1 MMENPHSESIV
12 LPPKSDEEYELG
24 VSFSSDVLT
33 SAKASFDNLVQP
45 DIKVTYKQD
54 GEEKSAQKKLESSYV
69 LGKGKLTWS
78 DPEMIASYF
87 TTQDVVVDKFAR
99 TNIQAYSEILKK
111 YFGRTNIG
119 RAIILYDA
127 LGTFGLVYNVDP
139 STPFLQISDDKSAF
153 DTVKYPWELLDDKI
167 GDCDDLATL
176 YGTLLNNVGIETMWL
191 DVFKPGEGH
200 VFLMFDSGVDPDD
213 VDRLFLDRNEVAVL
227 DNKVWIPVEATLV
240 GKPFFSAWKQGAL
253 KYSQM
258 KADQFVN
265 EINMTKAMAKYL
277 PGSITPEEVYIPEP
291 AGVSELLEED
301 IRQYIK
307 WLDQVVAK
315 GIEGKL
321 ETADDYY
328 DVAVLYMEFGRYQ
341 SAVDNLN
348 TAIGIT
354 PNFPDALNTLGVCY
368 TKQEEYE
375 KSIEFYNKA
384 LEQQKN
390 HPGFML
396 NIAISEFMQG
406 NKGLA
411 KQKYDEVVTIA
422 PSFAGKLEDILGSA
436 KASIGLDISPNAISI
451 SSELEADLDSESSK
465 GLNELKESAP
475 QLEPEVVQRASYRAR
490 RAKSDNAV
498 GITFAQ
504 IGNNAMAVDYFK
516 KALDKDPDNSE
527 YKLNLAVALYRVR
540 KYDQALEI
548 FEEIK
553 LKSPEIVGQATFIE
567 SMGEKPSKYK
577 KNLINFPQY
586 RNIVIMIKYLIL
598 LPILSFSFILAQEE
612 EDIDLDALWDNT
624 VWDEIEEINEV
635 EGEVE
640 QVVTVA
646 GVRGAEAE
654 DEALHHLYYRKSMRG
669 PNKMELQSAL
679 GKLMK
684 TLARLEKK
692 DENHA
697 KIPEVRHYMIQIYY
711 KLGDKET
718 ASIKEKE
725 LIALAPESKW
735 AKAYQ
740 K

>member
-1 MMENPHSESIV
+1 M
-12 LPPKSDEEYELG
+12 
-24 VSFSSDVLT
+24 
-33 SAKASFDNLVQP
+33 
-45 DIKVTYKQD
+45 TYKQD

-213 VDRLFLDRNEVAVL
+213 VDRLFLDRNEVAVV

-465 GLNELKESAP
+465 GLNELKEAAP

-577 KNLINFPQY
+577 KF
-586 RNIVIMIKYLIL
+586 
-598 LPILSFSFILAQEE
+598 
-612 EDIDLDALWDNT
+612 D
-624 VWDEIEEINEV
+624 
-635 EGEVE
+635 
-640 QVVTVA
+640 
-646 GVRGAEAE
+646 
-654 DEALHHLYYRKSMRG
+654 
-669 PNKMELQSAL
+669 
-679 GKLMK
+679 
-684 TLARLEKK
+684 
-692 DENHA
+692 
-697 KIPEVRHYMIQIYY
+697 
-711 KLGDKET
+711 
-718 ASIKEKE
+718 
-725 LIALAPESKW
+725 
-735 AKAYQ
+735 
-740 K
+740 